1 MSKKEPKTRKLSYIV
16 GLFKENIEN
25 IDTFAINM
33 YYSYYYHTI
42 VEELERIET
51 AKLKAM
57 LEGKDVPDTPA
68 EDLEYFRELFE
79 MVGQMQ
85 QLTRNDRG
93 ELDEEEVFH

>member
-57 LEGKDVPDTPA
+57 LEGKDVSDTPA

-85 QLTRNDRG
+85 QLTRNDKG
-93 ELDEEEVFH
+93 ELDEGEIYH